1 MAAARPYV
9 PVVPCDVAFISSK
22 ERIYM
27 KEAYARTDQ
36 NNRNSFEIR
45 EEEIWRRRSLA
56 SIRSAI
62 SVLLI
67 LQSNIIPLIL
77 DR

>member
-9 PVVPCDVAFISSK
+9 PVVPCDVAFVSSK
-22 ERIYM
+22 ERTYM

-36 NNRNSFEIR
+36 NSRNSFEIR

-56 SIRSAI
+56 SIRSVI

-67 LQSNIIPLIL
+67 HQSNIIPLIL